1 MGEEDKFLSPTE
13 FKDDS
18 DLSLNEFVLDLIPT
32 VGIDKTKVA
41 EIDINA
47 YDEMTK
53 KIEILSQELKN
64 KDKQWKE
71 KERRLQEERIKSTE
85 EIRRQYENERKEKEK
100 VLKEM

>member
-71 KERRLQEERIKSTE
+71 KDYRRRKKKKGEKERRRRMKKEERRTNKE
-85 EIRRQYENERKEKEK
+85 E
-100 VLKEM
+100 